1 MIFCFPSSRSYNYIL
16 SSLWNWQYSIIF
28 YLIHLYFGS
37 LSRRNLSPIIW
48 SSALYFYKRPY
59 NLSYVFYSNHTINH
73 TLYNIYVYICIYYSH
88 YLTLFP
94 LPLPFLSHLI
104 QLFFNLKIPIW
115 PRTCH
120 IFSFCR
126 IVPATRTIPTSCC
139 VLPSPSASLSC
150 SSFFWL
156 NVCVLQLNS
165 YSLTIEALKW
175 NFHEY
180 HGYGYTAL
188 KSRLR
193 CSCSWARARETDRVK
208 ERARERKKH
217 CACCV

>member
-1 MIFCFPSSRSYNYIL
+1 MYI
-16 SSLWNWQYSIIF
+16 
-28 YLIHLYFGS
+28 
-37 LSRRNLSPIIW
+37 
-48 SSALYFYKRPY
+48 
-59 NLSYVFYSNHTINH
+59 
-73 TLYNIYVYICIYYSH
+73 
-88 YLTLFP
+88 LFP
-94 LPLPFLSHLI
+94 LPYLISSATSFSLTFNPIILQPEDSDLATHLP
-104 QLFFNLKIPIW
+104 
-115 PRTCH
+115 H
-120 IFSFCR
+120 IFFLQNC
-126 IVPATRTIPTSCC
+126 PATRTIPTACC

-193 CSCSWARARETDRVK
+193 CSCSWARATETDRVK